1 MPPYILALSLWPG
14 SGFWEVGAI
23 STRLLQLRRL
33 FFFFFFRS
41 SDRRGEVVVVSAA
54 AGGDGNDVLG
64 LSAGPRRLAPLP
76 VIPLSGQLVVFHQ
89 FFQSSIDSGL
99 CISEARVLWRWL

>member
-1 MPPYILALSLWPG
+1 MQPNILALSLWPG

-23 STRLLQLRRL
+23 LTRLLQLRRL
-33 FFFFFFRS
+33 FFLRVH
-41 SDRRGEVVVVSAA
+41 RAEGGGVVVVSAAA

-64 LSAGPRRLAPLP
+64 PSTDPRRLAALP
-76 VIPLSGQLVVFHQ
+76 VVPLSDQLVVFHQ

-99 CISEARVLWRWL
+99 CISEARVLWRWR